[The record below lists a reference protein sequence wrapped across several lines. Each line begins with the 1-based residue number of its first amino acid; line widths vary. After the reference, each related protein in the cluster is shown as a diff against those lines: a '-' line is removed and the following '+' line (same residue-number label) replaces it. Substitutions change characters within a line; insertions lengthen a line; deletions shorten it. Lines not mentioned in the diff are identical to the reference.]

1 MKILKY
7 DNKQTS
13 LRRIVEDL
21 KTQQTQLVRSFE
33 EDQHTSCQ
41 RVSDALSDLE
51 LYAAK
56 LQTVVRRLDN
66 ITETLVQESDA
77 RVKPWY
83 IRIFC
88 PYS

>member
-1 MKILKY
+1 MRSLKP
-7 DNKQTS
+7 DNKKTS
-13 LRRIVEDL
+13 LRHIVEDL
-21 KTQQTQLVRSFE
+21 KTQQTQLVQSFE
-33 EDQHTSCQ
+33 EDQDTSCQ

-56 LQTVVRRLDN
+56 LQTIVRRLDN

-88 PYS
+88 PW

>member
-1 MKILKY
+1 MKIY
-7 DNKQTS
+7 ISNNKTS
-13 LRRIVEDL
+13 LRQTVEDL
-21 KTQQTQLVRSFE
+21 KIQQTRLVQSFE
-33 EDQHTSCQ
+33 EDQETSCK
-41 RVSDALSDLE
+41 RIADALSDME

-56 LQTVVRRLDN
+56 LQTIVRRLDN

-88 PYS
+88 P

>member
-1 MKILKY
+1 MRINTY
-7 DNKQTS
+7 NKKTKTES
-13 LRRIVEDL
+13 LRHIVEDL
-21 KTQQTQLVRSFE
+21 KTVKD
-33 EDQHTSCQ
+33 DQDASCG

-56 LQTVVRRLDN
+56 LHTIVRRLDN

-88 PYS
+88 PW